1 MNFNDSSG
9 QQPDDNGDATQIINA
24 YTAILAITDQ
34 MLQAAKNNDW
44 DELIT
49 LEHNCK
55 RLANQLMEQ
64 PVRKILSEVQQKKKI
79 DLIQQILARDA
90 EIRTITEPKM
100 AHLQNILTNCDHKR
114 KLKQTYRTDR

>member
-9 QQPDDNGDATQIINA
+9 QQPDDNGDATQMINA

-34 MLQAAKNNDW
+34 MLQAAKNNNW

-55 RLANQLMEQ
+55 RLASQLMEQ
-64 PVRKILSEVQQKKKI
+64 PVRKVLSEVQQKKKI

-100 AHLQNILTNCDHKR
+100 THLQNILTSCDHKR